1 MRDLRFL
8 SWGDYVIPFDWATY
22 WAKHFYMWSFQS
34 GTPNPDGLIRLPG
47 RALNFLVFGATD
59 NVGLAY
65 FYIFSSLI
73 VAFIAF
79 FFFARKFLK
88 VERTSVQVIGA
99 LFFALNPIFL
109 GNLAKVGLVLAA
121 AMLPLCLLAIRA
133 AFVQRRFRF
142 LLLYIVCL
150 NLSFL
155 HPYTFTVN
163 LAVSGAYFLWM
174 AWKHRAWVFD
184 AWPKFIV
191 IGLFAVAVNLY
202 FALPLASM
210 GTVSKDVISTNIT
223 PVAVDYTALVG
234 VSNTGDLFTGFS
246 LSKNVFVDFAFYNS
260 TYQNVYF
267 FGVFLFYVILFGLYL
282 YTEKRL
288 KLDEKRRVG
297 IFFGGFLVLLLLAAT
312 TVAHVD
318 ALIKILIGMP
328 GGWAFR
334 SPLKWQ
340 LYVPLVLFGILVVLL
355 NRVPDK
361 FRRWGFQSALL
372 LTFVIMNAYLAAD
385 IYYKILTPR
394 PPEYFASLAQK
405 NMDGKTVLFINNG
418 ECMDFMR
425 TYPRVTS
432 EMNQIFGSKNT
443 QLKHVL
449 EDSIGGVNLASYD
462 YVLGCQD
469 RSQDLLTSK
478 FAFKQTDTFVDETFR
493 LYANQ
498 QPMPAVAAS
507 DRVYRLNSQQGLGSK
522 HQFVTTGLA
531 GEFNFIADKDHP
543 ATELHDLFEGLS
555 VQDVGDGVLRVQASS
570 GQIRLRADEAMYYKI
585 DGNNLTLSPLPR
597 ADLQP
602 VQDKTIDLPSGQDYR
617 VAYEDPS
624 IKPTNVVPNGSFEQ
638 GLWEGTV
645 GDCYAYDNKPVI
657 GMRLSTA
664 DKTSGHQ
671 ALELSARSH
680 IACTGPESI
689 PVNAGTHLLLS
700 FDYQSPDG
708 GKFAGYYVS
717 FDDTSGRVVSERMPG
732 QGESWQSFS
741 TELAVPEGATSMR
754 LLLYAFPDSYGD
766 RSRIA
771 RYDQVSVTPIPP
783 AQDRF
788 YQISEPQTALAKP
801 SSVTYQS
808 KNPTRKTV
816 QITGAR
822 QPFYL
827 TTNESYHALWQAE
840 IIGTRP
846 KIQLPFASR
855 QPIASTEHMQLN
867 GTMNAWYIDP
877 AELCKQNAGCAKNSD
892 GTYDFTMAIEFA
904 PQRWF
909 YFGAAISLA
918 ALAAGAAYF
927 LYDRRQG
934 EQHKEGRWRWHR

>member
-1 MRDLRFL
+1 MRFL

-47 RALNFLVFGATD
+47 RVLNFLVFSATD
-59 NVGLAY
+59 NVGLGY

-73 VAFIAF
+73 IAFAAF

-88 VERTSVQVIGA
+88 IERTSVQVIGA
-99 LFFALNPIFL
+99 LFFAFNPIFL

-133 AFVQRRFRF
+133 AFIQRRFRF

-163 LAVSGAYFLWM
+163 LVVSGAYFLWM

-184 AWPKFIV
+184 AWPKFIIV
-191 IGLFAVAVNLY
+191 GLFAVAVNLY

-318 ALIKILIGMP
+318 TLIKFLIGMP

-340 LYVPLVLFGILVVLL
+340 LYIPLVLFGILVVLL
-355 NRVPDK
+355 NRVPGRL
-361 FRRWGFQSALL
+361 RRWGFQAALL
-372 LTFVIMNAYLAAD
+372 VTFVIMNAFLVAD
-385 IYYKILTPR
+385 ISYKILTPR
-394 PPEYFASLAQK
+394 TPQYFASLARK
-405 NMDGKTVLFINNG
+405 DMNGKTVLFVNNG

-425 TYPRVTS
+425 AYPRVTS
-432 EMNQIFGSKNT
+432 ELNQIFGSKNT

-449 EDSIGGVNLASYD
+449 EDSVDEVNLASYD

-469 RSQDLLTSK
+469 RIGGLLTGK
-478 FAFKQTDTFVDETFR
+478 FAFRQTDSFVGGTFR

-498 QPMPAVAAS
+498 KPAPAVAAI
-507 DRVYRLNSQQGLGSK
+507 DNVYRLASQQAIGSK
-522 HQFVTTGLA
+522 YRFAVDETG
-531 GEFNFIADKDHP
+531 GEFNFIPDGQHP
-543 ATELHDLFEGLS
+543 ATELRDLFEGLS
-555 VQDVGDGVLRVQASS
+555 PHDVADGAIHAQTPG
-570 GQIRLRADEAMYYKI
+570 GQIRLHAGETMYYKI
-585 DGNNLTLSPLPR
+585 DGNNLALSPLPL
-597 ADLQP
+597 AGLQP
-602 VQDKTIDLPSGQDYR
+602 VQNKAIDLPAGQNYQ
-617 VAYEDPS
+617 VAYQDPA
-624 IKPTNVVPNGSFEQ
+624 IKPSNLVPNGSFEQ
-638 GLWEGTV
+638 GLWEGSV
-645 GDCYAYDNKPVI
+645 GDCYAYDDKPVI
-657 GMRLSTA
+657 GMRLSSTE
-664 DKTSGHQ
+664 KTEGNQS
-671 ALELSARSH
+671 LELSARSH

-689 PVNAGTHLLLS
+689 PVTEGMHLLLS
-700 FDYQSPDG
+700 FDYQSPSG

-717 FDDTSGRVVSERMPG
+717 FDDTSGNVLTGRMPG
-732 QGESWQSFS
+732 QGKDWQNFS
-741 TELAVPEGATSMR
+741 TELTVPEGATSMR
-754 LLLYAFPDSYGD
+754 LLLYAFPDSYGEKN
-766 RSRIA
+766 RIA
-771 RYDQVSVTPIPP
+771 RYDRISLTPIPP
-783 AQDRF
+783 AADRF
-788 YQISEPQTALAKP
+788 YVTSPPAATLAKP
-801 SSVTYQS
+801 QGLTYEI
-808 KNPTRKTV
+808 KNPTRKVV
-816 QITGAR
+816 QITGAGK
-822 QPFYL
+822 PFYL
-827 TTNESYHALWQAE
+827 VTNESYHALWQAE
-840 IIGTRP
+840 VIGKRP

-855 QPIASTEHMQLN
+855 QSVAKADHVQLN

-877 AELCKQNAGCAKNSD
+877 AQLCGSGDGCIKNAD
-892 GTYDFTMAIEFA
+892 GTYDFTMAVEFT

-909 YFGAAISLA
+909 YLGATISLT

-934 EQHKEGRWRWHR
+934 EKHKEGRWRWHK